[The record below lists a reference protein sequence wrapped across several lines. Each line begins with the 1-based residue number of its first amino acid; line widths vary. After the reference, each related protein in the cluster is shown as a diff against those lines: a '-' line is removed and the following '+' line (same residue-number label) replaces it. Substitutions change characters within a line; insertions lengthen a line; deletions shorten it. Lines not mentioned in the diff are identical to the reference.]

1 MSERLTR
8 RHHGVY
14 IPASLPREQADV
26 RLKSVSRLIVPRS
39 SSAAFTPFHGNAE
52 YMANEETVGLMKTIQ
67 HKTSNERRLTTASC
81 HVLRN
86 PRYSRYFF
94 SIFSLIMADRFLW
107 LLQAS
112 SLHNVSFSAVQIYRR
127 KGNLKRL
134 LFNQKRYYC
143 RKRLCFNPIDN

>member
-14 IPASLPREQADV
+14 THVSAARASQRAG
-26 RLKSVSRLIVPRS
+26 KVSWLIVPRS

-52 YMANEETVGLMKTIQ
+52 YMANKETVGLMKTIQ
-67 HKTSNERRLTTASC
+67 RKTSNERRLTTASC

-86 PRYSRYFF
+86 PRYSRDFF

-112 SLHNVSFSAVQIYRR
+112 SLHNVSFSAVRIYRR
-127 KGNLKRL
+127 KGNSKRL
-134 LFNQKRYYC
+134 LFNRKRYR
-143 RKRLCFNPIDN
+143 RKR